1 MILGTISTVDADD
14 GLTLIIDGEEE
25 ATTKMYHYL
34 ASYVPHADD
43 RVAVEEIGDSYLII
57 GKVICASSQAGDVAY
72 AERAGE
78 ADHATTADSAGTAD
92 KATGDESGNNIKDS
106 YAADL
111 YSSGGA
117 TIQLK
122 NKNGVTIGSSVTVNN
137 VSSASSATS
146 ATKATQDES
155 GNNIKAT
162 YAADLTVS
170 NGKIQLKNKNNGT
183 IGTNA
188 TLEKVDSVYN
198 QKQTSSPIYF
208 GMLNNDLYFSTSKS
222 YNWKKVTGTNA

>member
-1 MILGTISTVDADD
+1 M
-14 GLTLIIDGEEE
+14 
-25 ATTKMYHYL
+25 
-34 ASYVPHADD
+34 
-43 RVAVEEIGDSYLII
+43 
-57 GKVICASSQAGDVAY
+57 
-72 AERAGE
+72 
-78 ADHATTADSAGTAD
+78 
-92 KATGDESGNNIKDS
+92 
-106 YAADL
+106 
-111 YSSGGA
+111 
-117 TIQLK
+117 
-122 NKNGVTIGSSVTVNN
+122 TVNN
-137 VSSASSATS
+137 VSSASSASSATS

>member
-1 MILGTISTVDADD
+1 MILGTISTVDDD
-14 GLTLIIDGEEE
+14 NGLTLIIDGEEE

-57 GKVICASSQAGDVAY
+57 GKVICSSSESGEVAY
-72 AERAGE
+72 ADRAGE
-78 ADHATTADSAGTAD
+78 ADHATSADSATTAD
-92 KATGDESGNNIKDS
+92 KSTGDESGNNIKDS

-111 YSSGGA
+111 YGSGA

-122 NKNGVTIGSSVTVNN
+122 NKNNVTIGSSVTVNN
-137 VSSASSATS
+137 VSSATSAGS

-155 GNNIKAT
+155 GNNIKST

-198 QKQTSSPIYF
+198 QKSTSNPIYF
-208 GMLNNDLYFSTSKS
+208 GLLNNDLYFSTSKS